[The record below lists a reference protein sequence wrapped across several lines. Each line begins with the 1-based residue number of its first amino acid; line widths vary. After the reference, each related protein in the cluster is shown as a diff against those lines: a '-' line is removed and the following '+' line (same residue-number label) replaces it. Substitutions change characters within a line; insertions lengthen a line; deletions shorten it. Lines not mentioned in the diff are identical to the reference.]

1 MAYTQFLINFQIVE
15 TLFLAQMKKVLIDTC
30 IWRRLINK
38 LEFDSRL
45 KLLEYWIMHDY
56 IQLLSPVKLKTE
68 WEKHKN
74 IELLKVQK
82 VVREHANQVKKASL
96 FDFEISEDI
105 VSRAEKRLVAQIEL
119 IDRLLQKSI
128 AVEESHKAILTTYGH
143 KNKKQAPFHNKT
155 DSDNDAL
162 IIFSVLDYAEKNG
175 VQELYFLSDNHT
187 DFASPLEPNSTIHP
201 DISAGYPLVTIR
213 YFKEIDN
220 CFQSFKKDG
229 LPQLVQSVFPNVHKV
244 RNTIL
249 VNKTLPFLDQ
259 LNEYIEKRFKEIQVI
274 PRHLFA

>member
-1 MAYTQFLINFQIVE
+1 MN
-15 TLFLAQMKKVLIDTC
+15 VLIDTC

-105 VSRAEKRLVAQIEL
+105 LSRAEKRLVAQIEL
-119 IDRLLQKSI
+119 ISMK
-128 AVEESHKAILTTYGH
+128 
-143 KNKKQAPFHNKT
+143 
-155 DSDNDAL
+155 
-162 IIFSVLDYAEKNG
+162 
-175 VQELYFLSDNHT
+175 
-187 DFASPLEPNSTIHP
+187 
-201 DISAGYPLVTIR
+201 
-213 YFKEIDN
+213 
-220 CFQSFKKDG
+220 
-229 LPQLVQSVFPNVHKV
+229 
-244 RNTIL
+244 
-249 VNKTLPFLDQ
+249 
-259 LNEYIEKRFKEIQVI
+259 
-274 PRHLFA
+274 